1 MGRTLDNCKLQRQA
15 DTCSS
20 YGFVGIATGALTK
33 GHTLDMV
40 GEHGVG
46 SPGQHKSCGNWKG
59 VFWRFESTEGK
70 YQAGRKSLPILSL
83 PSFSSRSLCVW
94 E

>member
-1 MGRTLDNCKLQRQA
+1 MGRTLDNCKLQHQA

-46 SPGQHKSCGNWKG
+46 SPGQHKVAETGKESFGGLSLLK
-59 VFWRFESTEGK
+59 ESTRQVE
-70 YQAGRKSLPILSL
+70 RVCLS
-83 PSFSSRSLCVW
+83 
-94 E
+94 